1 MPSCSV
7 VICTLNPSL
16 TTFPRVLAAL
26 RAQTLPLAE
35 WELIVVDNGSSPPVS
50 TWVDLTWQTQSR
62 FVREMKPGL
71 LAARIRGTRE
81 SKSPLIVFV
90 DDDNLLDPTFLEEA
104 VRLSAEHP
112 RVGVW
117 SGQSVPEFSA
127 PPPDW
132 TRAYWCLLA
141 VAEFESDEISTHW
154 TPELVLPIGAGMCVR
169 RSLMEDYTRFCEE
182 NPARMLLGR
191 RGGILMSSDDHDIA
205 LCAFELNYV
214 TARFTSLRLTHV
226 VPSFRLEAP
235 YLLRLMTQMAA
246 SREVLASL
254 HPDFSHGK
262 PSPLPHWLRVLRHW
276 LRLPGFERSRRLATL
291 EGERLG
297 RKALAE
303 VKSISTPHPPF

>member
-117 SGQSVPEFSA
+117 SGQSVPDFSA

-141 VAEFESDEISTHW
+141 IAEFESDEISTHW

-169 RSLMEDYTRFCEE
+169 RSLMED
-182 NPARMLLGR
+182 
-191 RGGILMSSDDHDIA
+191 
-205 LCAFELNYV
+205 
-214 TARFTSLRLTHV
+214 
-226 VPSFRLEAP
+226 
-235 YLLRLMTQMAA
+235 
-246 SREVLASL
+246 
-254 HPDFSHGK
+254 
-262 PSPLPHWLRVLRHW
+262 
-276 LRLPGFERSRRLATL
+276 
-291 EGERLG
+291 
-297 RKALAE
+297 
-303 VKSISTPHPPF
+303 